1 MNLPSASTQT
11 TVHAQ
16 PSGETDTRL
25 HGRWFLLTRVAWA
38 GIALLSLGLSVA
50 SIPTALASLYV
61 LCTDAPATC
70 SNNGYITPDYL
81 RALQS
86 LGFSLDVFATYQIA
100 LLIVF
105 AVVYAAIGAVLF
117 WRKSDDRMALF
128 ASLTL
133 VTFPA
138 AFNYNALATLPSAWW
153 WPGQFVILLGNS
165 LLFLFFYLF
174 PTGQFV
180 PRWTRWF
187 WVGVIVFWAVDGFFP
202 SLPSLPFRH
211 SLLRDVLFLG
221 FVGSLP
227 VAQLFRYRRV
237 SSAGQ
242 RQQTKWVVFG
252 LSIGLGGFL
261 ALRLCSTF
269 FPLLFP
275 PGPRTDLIM
284 STAEFLFLLFV
295 PLSIGVAILH
305 SHLFDI
311 DSIINRTLVYGML
324 TVSVVSLY
332 VLVVGYLGTL
342 FHSSDNLLISLV
354 ATGLI
359 AVLFQ
364 PLRAFL
370 QRGVNHLLYG
380 QRDEPYT
387 VITRLSQRLEV
398 TLAPDTVLSTIVET
412 VAQALKLPY
421 VAILL
426 KQEDTFALVAS
437 YGQHI
442 GEPLI
447 LPLVYQAETVG
458 QLHLAP
464 RTPGEALTPADRH
477 LLDELARQAGV
488 ATHAIQLTADL
499 QRSREHL
506 EQRVEERT
514 RELSSLLEIS
524 HTVASTLKLKPLLGL
539 ILDQLKTVVDYSGSS
554 ILAVE
559 GEDLVFLDD
568 RGSVP
573 EEQLM

>member
-1 MNLPSASTQT
+1 MTKGVPVMNLPSASTQT

-105 AVVYAAIGAVLF
+105 AVVYAGIGAVLF
-117 WRKSDDRMALF
+117 WRRSDDRMALF

-202 SLPSLPFRH
+202 SLPFRH

-269 FPLLFP
+269 FPLLFL

-295 PLSIGVAILH
+295 PLSIGAAILR
-305 SHLFDI
+305 SRLFDI
-311 DSIINRTLVYGML
+311 DSLINRTLVYGIL

-398 TLAPDTVLSTIVET
+398 TLAPDTVLSTIVKT

-426 KQEDTFALVAS
+426 KQEEPSDTVGNDVSGLETSANAASCASFAQAEEQASRATHLPDRKGETFVLVAS
-437 YGQHI
+437 YGKRG

-447 LPLVYQAETVG
+447 LPLVYQGETVG

-464 RTPGEALTPADRH
+464 RSPGETLTPVDRR
-477 LLDELARQAGV
+477 LLDE
-488 ATHAIQLTADL
+488 
-499 QRSREHL
+499 
-506 EQRVEERT
+506 
-514 RELSSLLEIS
+514 
-524 HTVASTLKLKPLLGL
+524 
-539 ILDQLKTVVDYSGSS
+539 
-554 ILAVE
+554 
-559 GEDLVFLDD
+559 
-568 RGSVP
+568 
-573 EEQLM
+573 